1 MDITKKITSF
11 ETACEDQ
18 GLNPSDLP
26 IVNHLPEWMQQSI
39 IDYYKL
45 SVIVRSLN
53 EGWVPNFHDWNE
65 DKYFNFFY
73 ASYGAGAG
81 VGYVASSYV
90 PSLTGTHVG
99 SRLCFKNR
107 KLAVY
112 AAEKFEA
119 LYKSYILLS

>member
-45 SVIVRSLN
+45 SVIIRSLN
-53 EGWVPNFHDWNE
+53 EGWVPNFNDWNE

-73 ASYGAGAG
+73 ANFGAAAG
-81 VGYVASSYV
+81 VGCVDSKRV
-90 PSLTGTHVG
+90 PSSTSTILG
-99 SRLCFKNR
+99 SRLCFKTR
-107 KLAVY
+107 KLAIY

-119 LYKSYILLS
+119 LYRSYLLLS